1 MKDSAHLHREI
12 VALRSRLSRLSEAS
26 LRINESLEIDTV
38 LQGVLDG
45 ACALTNARF
54 GVLTTLGDSG
64 DISESFVHGLTTAE
78 AEQLDKVPGGIEV
91 YEEMS
96 KGSAPLRLSDFQN
109 YSEKLGLS
117 VADLPR
123 SVGPMMSLLA
133 TAIRHRGERF
143 GEIFVGEKIGTREFT
158 DEDEEILV
166 MFASQAALVIGNARR
181 YREEQQARADL
192 EALINT
198 SPVGVVVLDAQT
210 GELVS
215 INREA
220 KRIVSSLY
228 MPNGSA
234 EQLLKEM
241 TIRRASGHEI
251 SLKEFPLSHVLSVGE
266 TVRAEEIVFQAPDG
280 RTVTSLINATPI
292 YSQKGEVQSF
302 VITMQ
307 DLTPLEDMERMRA
320 EFLGM
325 VSHELRRPLSSI
337 KGSATTLLEASSTL
351 DPAEMLQFHRI
362 INEQAD
368 YMRGMI
374 NDLLDVAR
382 IETGTLA
389 VIPLSSAIADIVDD
403 ARNTF
408 LSGDGRN
415 NIRIDIPPNL
425 PPVMADKRR
434 VVQVLSNLLAN
445 AAAHSKES
453 SKITVTAARESF
465 HVAIS
470 VQDEGKGIPAERL
483 SHLFGKFSHFSQE
496 EGIPDGGSKGTG
508 LGLAICK
515 GIVEAHGGRIWAE
528 SDGPDQGSRFTFTL
542 PAAEEATE
550 SSALHPV
557 DQSDSLRQSV
567 ARQTRV
573 LVVDD
578 DPQTL
583 RFVRDALIRA
593 DYEPLVTGDPDEAL
607 TLSEMNRPDLVLI
620 DLMLPGGDG
629 IELMKNILAVSE
641 AQIIFLSGYD
651 RDETI
656 ARALDLGAVDYVT
669 KPFSTTELMA
679 RIRAALRKQGGPSQV
694 KPFVAGDLVLD
705 EYKRTVTLGGK
716 AVQLT
721 DTEYRLLCEL
731 AANAGRPLTHTSL
744 IRRIWGTEDVYDI
757 RPLRTVVK
765 TLRRKLHDN
774 AASPQYIHT
783 VPRVG
788 YRMPESETTD

>member
-1 MKDSAHLHREI
+1 MNDTDQLQREI
-12 VALRSRLSRLSEAS
+12 EVLRGRLSRLSEAS

-54 GVLTTLGDSG
+54 GVLTILGDSG
-64 DISESFVHGLTTAE
+64 DVPDSVVHGLTAEE
-78 AEQLDKVPGGIEV
+78 AEQLDNVRGGKEV

-96 KGSAPLRLSDFQN
+96 KSSAPLRLTDFQG
-109 YSEKLGLS
+109 YSRKLGMS
-117 VADLPR
+117 VVDLPQ

-133 TAIRHRGERF
+133 TAIRHRGERV
-143 GEIFVGEKIGTREFT
+143 GDIFVGEKIGEREFT

-181 YREEQQARADL
+181 YREEQKARADL
-192 EALINT
+192 EAVVNT
-198 SPVGVVVLDAQT
+198 SPVGVVVFDVKT
-210 GELVS
+210 GECLSV
-215 INREA
+215 NREA

-228 MPNGSA
+228 MPNGSID
-234 EQLLKEM
+234 QLLGEL

-251 SLKEFPLSHVLSVGE
+251 SLSDFPLSQFLSVAE
-266 TVRAEEIVFQAPDG
+266 TVRAEEIVLRAPDG
-280 RTVTSLINATPI
+280 RSVTTLINATPI
-292 YSQKGEVQSF
+292 YSEDGEVQSV

-307 DLTPLEDMERMRA
+307 DLTPLEEMERMRA

-337 KGSATTLLEASSTL
+337 KGSATTLLEASSPL

-368 YMRGMI
+368 NMRGMI

-382 IETGTLA
+382 IEMGTLA
-389 VIPLSSAIADIVDD
+389 VNPLPSAVADIVDE
-403 ARNTF
+403 ARNAF
-408 LSGDGRN
+408 LSGGGRN
-415 NIRIDIPPNL
+415 NIHIDIAPNL
-425 PPVMADKRR
+425 PLVMADRRR

-445 AAAHSKES
+445 AAAYSKES
-453 SKITVTAARESF
+453 STITVTAVREEV

-470 VQDEGKGIPAERL
+470 VKDEGVGVPAERL
-483 SHLFGKFSHFSQE
+483 SQLFSRFSHFSE
-496 EGIPDGGSKGTG
+496 EERSPDGGSSGTG

-528 SDGPDQGSRFTFTL
+528 SDGPHLGSRFTFTL
-542 PAAEEATE
+542 PAVEDAIE
-550 SSALHPV
+550 SNAGHPA
-557 DQSDSLRQSV
+557 DQTAPLGRTTT
-567 ARQTRV
+567 RQTHI
-573 LVVDD
+573 LAVDD

-593 DYEPLVTGDPDEAL
+593 DYMPLVTGDPDEAL
-607 TLSEMNRPDLVLI
+607 TLFEMNRPDLVLI
-620 DLMLPGGDG
+620 DLMLPGDDG
-629 IELMKNILAVSE
+629 IELMKRILAISE
-641 AQIIFLSGYD
+641 TLIIFLSGYN

-656 ARALDLGAVDYVT
+656 ARALDLGAVDYIV
-669 KPFSTTELMA
+669 KPFSTTELTA
-679 RIRAALRKQGGPSQV
+679 RIRAALRKQGGPGQV
-694 KPFVAGDLVLD
+694 EPYVAGELEID
-705 EYKRTVTLGGK
+705 YHRRRVTIGGE

-721 DTEYRLLCEL
+721 VTEYRLLCEL
-731 AANAGRPLTHTSL
+731 AGSAGRPLTHDSL
-744 IRRIWGTEDVYDI
+744 LRRIWGADDVYDN

-774 AASPQYIHT
+774 ATSPKYIFT

-788 YRMPESETTD
+788 YRMAEAETTD